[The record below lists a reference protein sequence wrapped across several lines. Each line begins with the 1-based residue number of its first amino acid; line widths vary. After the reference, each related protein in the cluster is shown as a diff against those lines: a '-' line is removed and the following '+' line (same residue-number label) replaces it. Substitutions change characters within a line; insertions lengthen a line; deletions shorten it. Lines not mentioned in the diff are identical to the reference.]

1 MKIADSVEG
10 ASTPAKTKNSEAAKR
25 TPKLDLSKS
34 EIKDMVKIKRLE
46 KSGGTKPS
54 VDIKEDKLKKA
65 LDDGTVEFN
74 ARDRAV
80 LDEILKP

>member
-10 ASTPAKTKNSEAAKR
+10 TSTPANSKNSEAKKR

-54 VDIKEDKLKKA
+54 LDIKEDKLKQA

-74 ARDRAV
+74 TRDRAV